1 MLKYIIDILVLAII
15 PMLTFDMLLMKG
27 MSMLRTDAEREADD
41 EAQLKFIR
49 EYNARKILH

>member
-1 MLKYIIDILVLAII
+1 MIKYIIAIVVLAIV

-41 EAQLKFIR
+41 EAQMKFIR
-49 EYNARKILH
+49 EYNARRILR